1 MVINKI
7 NFLLSKAIENSNLEK
22 KDFKPLDG
30 KLILID
36 LQNTST
42 QIHLMVENGSIYITE
57 EVTSEP
63 NLVLEGSPIGFF
75 NYINNLGDDHNI
87 KITGKASLAE
97 NFSNLTEK
105 INIDW
110 EGMISEYTNDDVAFY
125 SSKIFEFVSNRKNE
139 IKKSVER
146 NLKEYIK
153 DETDIIPSKQ
163 SVNNYVQD
171 VDNVRKKLDL
181 LEAKFQ
187 RIKSK

>member
-1 MVINKI
+1 MVISKI
-7 NFLLSKAIENSNLEK
+7 NNLISKAIENSNLEE

-42 QIHLMVENGSIYITE
+42 KIYLKVESDLVFIIE
-57 EVTSEP
+57 KVESEP

-97 NFSNLTEK
+97 SFSNLAEK

-110 EGMISEYTNDDVAFY
+110 EGMISEYTNDEVAFY
-125 SSKIFEFVSNRKNE
+125 SSKIFQTMNSRKNE
-139 IKKSVER
+139 IKKSLER
-146 NLKEYIK
+146 NLKEYFK
-153 DETDIIPSKQ
+153 DETDIIPSKK

-171 VDNVRKKLDL
+171 VDKIRKKLDL